1 MRLRLLF
8 LSLAGVAL
16 VSGCASGLE
25 RPAPNSALATFSRA
39 DNAVR
44 VTVSDLQP
52 ATAAELVAPDGTRYA
67 AAGINV
73 VEQPHT
79 AYNPP
84 PTVSFGLGG
93 FGFGGRT
100 AIGSGI
106 GVGVPVGGPT
116 VAATSDQYVSSGL
129 IPVPADYAANWQ
141 GYRVQVQLGKDRV
154 ATLPAPPPAAS

>member
-1 MRLRLLF
+1 MLL
-8 LSLAGVAL
+8 LPLAGLAL
-16 VSGCASGLE
+16 VAGCASGPE
-25 RPAPNSALATFSRA
+25 RPAPNSALATFSRP
-39 DNAVR
+39 DNAIR
-44 VTVSDLQP
+44 VTVSDLEP

-79 AYNPP
+79 TYNPP

-93 FGFGGRT
+93 FGFGGDT

-106 GVGVPVGGPT
+106 GIGMPVGGPT
-116 VAATSDQYVSSGL
+116 VAASSDQYVSSGL

-141 GYRVQVQLGKDRV
+141 GYKVRVQLGKDRV
-154 ATLPAPPPAAS
+154 TTLPAPPPTAG

>member
-1 MRLRLLF
+1 MRLTMPF
-8 LSLAGVAL
+8 LPLAGLAL
-16 VSGCASGLE
+16 LAGCASGPP

-52 ATAAELVAPDGTRYA
+52 VTAAELVAPDGTRYA

-73 VEQPHT
+73 IEQPHT
-79 AYNPP
+79 TFNPP

-100 AIGSGI
+100 AVGSGVGI
-106 GVGVPVGGPT
+106 GMPVGGPT
-116 VAATSDQYVSSGL
+116 VASTSDQFVSTGL
-129 IPVPADYAANWQ
+129 IPVPADYAVNWQ
-141 GYRVQVQLGKDRV
+141 GYKVQVQLGKDRV
-154 ATLPAPPPAAS
+154 ATVPAPPPTG

>member
-1 MRLRLLF
+1 MRPKLL
-8 LSLAGVAL
+8 LLPLAGVAL
-16 VSGCASGLE
+16 LAGCASGPE
-25 RPAPNSALATFSRA
+25 RPAPNSAVAQFSPA

-52 ATAAELVAPDGTRYA
+52 VTAAELVSPDGTRYA

-79 AYNPP
+79 TYNPP

-93 FGFGGRT
+93 FGFGSHT
-100 AIGSGI
+100 AVGSGI

-116 VAATSDQYVSSGL
+116 VAATSDQFVSSGL

-141 GYRVQVQLGKDRV
+141 GYKVRLQLGKDRV
-154 ATLPAPPPAAS
+154 TTVPAPPPTAG